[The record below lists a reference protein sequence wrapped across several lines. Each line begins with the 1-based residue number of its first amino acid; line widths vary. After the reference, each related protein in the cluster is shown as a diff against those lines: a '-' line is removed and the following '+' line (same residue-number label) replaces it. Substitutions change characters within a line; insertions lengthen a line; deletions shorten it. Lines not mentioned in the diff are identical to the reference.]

1 MKNYRH
7 IITGIV
13 AGILGLP
20 VILWLTFQ
28 GVVGCLLAF
37 CAIILGLGFLG
48 FLADKSTDE
57 ENSLVDS
64 LYKD

>member
-7 IITGIV
+7 IIIGIV
-13 AGILGLP
+13 AGILAIPFL
-20 VILWLTFQ
+20 LWLTFQ

-64 LYKD
+64 LYRD